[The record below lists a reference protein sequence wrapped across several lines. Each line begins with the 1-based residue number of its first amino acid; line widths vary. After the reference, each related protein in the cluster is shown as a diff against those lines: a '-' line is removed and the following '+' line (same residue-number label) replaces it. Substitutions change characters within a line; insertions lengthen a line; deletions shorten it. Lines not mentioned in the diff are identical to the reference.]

1 MTNKFYSIFFLILL
15 VFPFCSSIQIEM
27 NSSYNAGESFIAKV
41 SGNFLEPIYKSDIS
55 FYRRH
60 MPTVIDFS
68 VISINSDYYIYG
80 QIPLEKIPDNYSI
93 LLSKVKSLQGGN
105 AVEEDLFYNFS
116 ISNETAEFSILPLA
130 LSANLD
136 FTLFVQSFEDKQITL
151 KGSLLNETESSGGF
165 FSFFEGGNSKEVFS
179 FSLNPGE
186 SKNIEINSKDF
197 QNGMNLLKLS
207 SNKTNYIVYVDF
219 TKEEEKP
226 KFYFEEKEI
235 NLTLLINNSESKKVF
250 VHNSGE
256 ELIKNISL
264 SLSKSLEDYVIIS
277 KKSIKEIKS
286 DSTIEVTLTFFS
298 EEEINLEG
306 FLKAEKE
313 DKVSFLPIYFSSV
326 KNISSVKENVSEENE
341 TNTFELPKTCSEIG
355 GTPCGEGFNCTGEI
369 VEARDD
375 RCCIG
380 ECKEITPSISK
391 KIIGWI
397 LLIAG
402 VIILAWFLINKYFGT
417 KNKVKL
423 PSVLR
428 R

>member
-1 MTNKFYSIFFLILL
+1 MTNKFYSIFFLVLL
-15 VFPFCSSIQIEM
+15 VLPFCSSLQIEM

-41 SGNFLEPIYKSDIS
+41 SGNFLEPIYKSDVS

-60 MPTVIDFS
+60 MPTVMDFS

-93 LLSKVKSLQGGN
+93 LISKVKYLQGGN
-105 AVEEDLFYNFS
+105 AEEEDLFYNFS
-116 ISNETAEFSILPLA
+116 ISNETAEFSIIPLA
-130 LSANLD
+130 LSANSN
-136 FTLFVQSFEDKQITL
+136 FTLFVQSFENKQIIL
-151 KGSLLNETESSGGF
+151 KGFLLNGTESSEGL
-165 FSFFEGGNSKEVFS
+165 FSFFEGISSKEVFS

-186 SKNIEINSKDF
+186 LKNIEIDSKDF
-197 QNGMNLLKLS
+197 QNGTNLLKLS
-207 SNKTNYIVYVDF
+207 SNKTNYIVYVEF

-235 NLTLLINNSESKKVF
+235 NLTLLSNNSESKKVF

-256 ELIKNISL
+256 ESIKNISL
-264 SLSKSLEDYVIIS
+264 SLSKSLEDYVNIS
-277 KKSIKEIKS
+277 KESIKEIKS
-286 DSTIEVTLTFFS
+286 DSTIEITLTFFS

-326 KNISSVKENVSEENE
+326 KNLSFVNENVSNE
-341 TNTFELPKTCSEIG
+341 TEKNASELPKTCSEMG

-369 VEARDD
+369 KEARDD

-380 ECKEITPSISK
+380 ECKGITPSISK
-391 KIIGWI
+391 RIVGWI

-402 VIILAWFLINKYFGT
+402 IIILAWFLINKYFGT

-428 R
+428 K

>member
-1 MTNKFYSIFFLILL
+1 MTNKFYPIFFLVLL
-15 VFPFCSSIQIEM
+15 VLPFCSSLQIEM
-27 NSSYNAGESFIAKV
+27 NSSYDAGESFIAKV
-41 SGNFLEPIYKSDIS
+41 SGNFLEPIYKSDVS

-60 MPTVIDFS
+60 MPTVVDFS
-68 VISINSDYYIYG
+68 VISINSEYYIYG

-93 LLSKVKSLQGGN
+93 LISKVKYLQGGN
-105 AVEEDLFYNFS
+105 VEEEDLFYNFS

-130 LSANLD
+130 LSANSN

-165 FSFFEGGNSKEVFS
+165 FSFFEGGTSKEVFS
-179 FSLNPGE
+179 SSLNPGE

-207 SNKTNYIVYVDF
+207 SNRTNYIVYVYF
-219 TKEEEKP
+219 TKEKEKP

-250 VHNSGE
+250 VYNSGE
-256 ELIKNISL
+256 ELIKDISL
-264 SLSKSLEDYVIIS
+264 SLSKSLEDYISIS

-286 DSTIEVTLTFFS
+286 DSTIEITLTFFS

-326 KNISSVKENVSEENE
+326 KNIPSVKENVSKENE
-341 TNTFELPKTCSEIG
+341 TNTSGFPKTCSEIG
-355 GTPCGEGFNCTGEI
+355 GTPCGEGFNCTGEV

-380 ECKEITPSISK
+380 ECKKITPSISK
-391 KIIGWI
+391 KIVGWV

-402 VIILAWFLINKYFGT
+402 VIILAWLLISKYFGT

-423 PSVLR
+423 PILLR